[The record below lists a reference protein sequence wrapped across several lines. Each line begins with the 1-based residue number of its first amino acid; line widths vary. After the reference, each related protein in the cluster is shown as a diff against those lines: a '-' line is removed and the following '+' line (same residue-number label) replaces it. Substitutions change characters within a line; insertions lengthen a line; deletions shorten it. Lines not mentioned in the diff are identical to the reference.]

1 MRHSGNAR
9 SNKGPITSEKCW
21 EIWYSAGK
29 TIKES
34 SESDRTDDDKDI
46 IVLGES
52 GKHPDIDMTLSDDEA
67 CQAALAHL
75 KMFEW
80 IERRAGSNL
89 PVEEAMGGKENNTRM
104 T

>member
-1 MRHSGNAR
+1 MEVDWIRVLHHTGNAR
-9 SNKGPITSEKCW
+9 SNKGPKTSEKCR

-34 SESDRTDDDKDI
+34 SESDRTDNDNDS
-46 IVLGES
+46 IVLGEN
-52 GKHPDIDMTLSDDEA
+52 GLHPDIDMTLSNDEA

-80 IERRAGSNL
+80 IERRAESNL
-89 PVEEAMGGKENNTRM
+89 PV
-104 T
+104 